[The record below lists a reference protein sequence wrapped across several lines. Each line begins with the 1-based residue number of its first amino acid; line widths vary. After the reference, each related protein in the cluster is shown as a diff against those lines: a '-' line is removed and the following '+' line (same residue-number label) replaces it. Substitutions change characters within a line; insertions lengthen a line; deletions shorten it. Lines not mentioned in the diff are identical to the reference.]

1 MLRRVGSRA
10 GIVATVVAAAA
21 LAAVAVGSASR
32 PLAPASN
39 KPVKAAAA
47 PAELGERY
55 IVVLK
60 SGRQP
65 ETVSRRH
72 GLSPTHSYSH
82 AIRGFAGRLTAAQR
96 TRLAADA
103 DVDYIEKDLVAHTCA
118 QTLPTGVNRIN
129 ADLTPQAGIDG
140 VDQRVDVDIAIID
153 SGIDLDHPDLNVYYN
168 QNFIDSADDGD
179 DDNGHGSHVAGIA
192 AALDNGLGSVGVA
205 PGARLWAL
213 KVLDSNGD
221 GYFSDIIEAVDFV
234 TAHAA
239 DIEVVNMSLSGEGQM
254 SSFRS
259 AIQNS
264 VAAGVVY
271 VVAAGND
278 GINVYGPD
286 RKFNTRDDVIPASYP
301 EVMTVSAIVDTDG
314 RAGALGS
321 TTSYGDDDTFAS
333 FTNYSTTVTAGN
345 PVTSPGA
352 AIDVAA
358 PGVNIY
364 STYKNGGYSTISGT
378 SMAAPHVAGAVALY
392 IAANGRPT
400 NAAGVYA
407 VRQAIINGAEP
418 QSAWG
423 SSETNDPDSKH
434 EGLVD
439 LTPGNITAWM
449 IVTTHGDTT
458 LDVPCENGDIHPLT
472 AGLTQFR
479 VTFDKAC
486 LPSSLTPAAIGV
498 VGLTHGNQSSLV
510 QSVVA
515 GAGNLSALITL
526 AAPPDADIYTLTLT
540 GFRTAGGM
548 PYTGATSLALGCLA
562 GDADGTGKVTG
573 TDLTAV
579 RARLGQTVTANT
591 ARYDLDGSGTID
603 AADILAARAH
613 AGAALP

>member
-1 MLRRVGSRA
+1 
-10 GIVATVVAAAA
+10 
-21 LAAVAVGSASR
+21 
-32 PLAPASN
+32 
-39 KPVKAAAA
+39 
-47 PAELGERY
+47 
-55 IVVLK
+55 VVLK
-60 SGRQP
+60 AGRHP
-65 ETVSRRH
+65 DTVSQRH

-96 TRLAADA
+96 TSLAADA
-103 DVDYIEKDLVAHTCA
+103 DVDYLEKDLVARTCV
-118 QTLPTGVNRIN
+118 QTLPTGVNRID
-129 ADLTPQAGIDG
+129 ADLTPQARLDG

-168 QNFIDSADDGD
+168 QNFIDPADDGD

-192 AALDNGLGSVGVA
+192 AAIDNGLGSVGVA

-213 KVLDSNGD
+213 KVLDSAGD
-221 GYFSDIIEAVDFV
+221 GYFSDILEAVDFV

-254 SSFRS
+254 ASFRS

-278 GINVYGPD
+278 GLDVYGND
-286 RKFNTRDDVIPASYP
+286 HKFNTRDDIIPASYP

-321 TTSYGDDDTFAS
+321 TTSYGDDETFAS
-333 FTNYSTTVTAGN
+333 FTNYSSRATTSN

-378 SMAAPHVAGAVALY
+378 SMASPHVAGAVALY
-392 IAANGRPT
+392 IAANGRAS
-400 NAAGVYA
+400 NASGVYA
-407 VRQAIINGAEP
+407 IRQVLINGAEA

-423 SSETNDPDSKH
+423 SSDTNDPDSKP
-434 EGLVD
+434 EGLVN
-439 LTPGNITAWM
+439 LTPGNVAAWQ
-449 IVTTHGDTT
+449 IVSTHGAST
-458 LDVPCENGDIHPLT
+458 LSVPCEAGDIHPLT

-486 LPSSLTPAAIGV
+486 LASSLTPAAIGV
-498 VGLTHGNQSSLV
+498 VGQTHGDQSSRV

-515 GAGNLSALITL
+515 GADNLSALVTL
-526 AAPPDADIYTLTLT
+526 TAPPDADLYTLTVT
-540 GFRTAGGM
+540 GLRTTSGVPYAG
-548 PYTGATSLALGCLA
+548 TTSLVLGCLA

-579 RARLGQTVTANT
+579 RARLGQTLATDT

-603 AADILAARAH
+603 AADITAARAH